1 MEKNKQDSWTDI
13 TTENKNFLGRKTVD
27 WSTFKEGTI
36 IPRRY
41 HKAFLDNLSDK
52 LTIGKGIKVKL
63 VINNKEFPATVAWPN
78 SKGRAGITVRLQYSN
93 KALLEMLKE
102 KLQISYDY
110 IVQYEKE
117 NDKKP
122 STIPSEY
129 QEYID
134 FYKGDEVDTF
144 ILELI
149 PKIKSRLEGEGLED
163 EVILEDDLDDEFTTI
178 NNISEE
184 VNYIHSY
191 ITSKGFYYTK
201 ELITNFYLSLKTKPF
216 VILSGISGTGK
227 SKIVELFA
235 EAVGANRD
243 NGRFKLIPVR
253 PDWSDATD
261 LLGYR
266 NIENK
271 FIPGS
276 IIEVAYEAMQNLDK
290 PYFLC
295 LDEMNLARVEYY
307 FSDILSSMETRNI
320 NDEDEIIT
328 QKLLSKAQFGKDERA
343 YDKYGD
349 VYIPQNLYII
359 GTVNMDETTFPF
371 SKKVLDRANTI
382 EFNKVN
388 LKYNFEEV
396 ELQELLSRNYH
407 NDFLKSQYLK
417 ISQCKDE
424 KEIATRTIDKLIE
437 INNILEKYQQ
447 HFAYRVRDEIVF
459 YVIYAVKND
468 LFSFNQAMDYSI
480 VQKILPKIGG
490 SGGEVLDILVELFNN
505 LNNSKYKNDGYIE
518 DQQLRIME
526 NQCESSEYRLSS
538 EKIMYMIRRF
548 SRDGFTTFWQ

>member
-1 MEKNKQDSWTDI
+1 MVKNKQDSWID
-13 TTENKNFLGRKTVD
+13 TTSENEDFLGRKTVD
-27 WSTFKEGTI
+27 KSTFKYGTT
-36 IPRRY
+36 IPLRY
-41 HKAFLDNLSDK
+41 HKVFLDNLSDK
-52 LTIGKGIKVKL
+52 LTFGKSIKVKL
-63 VINNKEFPATVAWPN
+63 FINNKEFSAIVLWPS
-78 SKGRAGITVRLQYSN
+78 SKGRSGMTVQLRYSN
-93 KALLEMLKE
+93 KALIELLKE
-102 KLQISYDY
+102 KLELSYDY

-122 STIPSEY
+122 STIPEEY

-134 FYKGDEVDTF
+134 FYKGKEIDTF
-144 ILELI
+144 ILDLL
-149 PKIKSRLEGEGLED
+149 PKSKSEPEDEELED
-163 EVILEDDLDDEFTTI
+163 EVILEDELDNEFVSI
-178 NNISEE
+178 NNINAEIT
-184 VNYIHSY
+184 YIHNY

-201 ELITNFYLSLKTKPF
+201 ELITNFYLSLKTKLF

-243 NGRFKLIPVR
+243 NQRFQLVPVR

-271 FIPGS
+271 FVPG
-276 IIEVAYEAMQNLDK
+276 IIIDAAYEAMKNIDK
-290 PYFLC
+290 LYFLC

-320 NDEDEIIT
+320 KDEEIIT

-359 GTVNMDETTFPF
+359 GTVNMDETTFTF
-371 SKKVLDRANTI
+371 SKKVLDRASTI
-382 EFNKVN
+382 EFNKVD

-396 ELQELLSRNYH
+396 EHGEILSKNYH
-407 NDFLKSQYLK
+407 NDFLKSKYLK
-417 ISQCKDE
+417 ISECKDE
-424 KEIATRTIDKLIE
+424 KEIAIKVIDKLIG

-459 YVIYAVKND
+459 YVIYAVKNE
-468 LFSFNQAMDYSI
+468 LFSFNKAMDYSLF
-480 VQKILPKIGG
+480 QKILPKIGG
-490 SGGEVLDILVELFNN
+490 SGGEVLDILVKLFNN
-505 LNNSKYKNDGYIE
+505 LNNTKYKNDGYIE
-518 DQQLRIME
+518 DEQLVTME
-526 NQCESSEYRLSS
+526 ILCVRSEYILSS

-548 SRDGFTTFWQ
+548 LRDGFTTFWQ